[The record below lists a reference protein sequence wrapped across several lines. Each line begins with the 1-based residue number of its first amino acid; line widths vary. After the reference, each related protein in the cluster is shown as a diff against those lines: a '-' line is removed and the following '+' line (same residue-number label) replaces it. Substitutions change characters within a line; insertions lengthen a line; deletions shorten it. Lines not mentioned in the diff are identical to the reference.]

1 VRTSLPVDPVIAPA
15 APSYRD
21 RSALLVVL
29 GVVQIVMGL
38 FTLLLVPFVLLTVFM
53 ARKSPMGAM
62 PPGYYVLSIASYTLV
77 AAVMIGLGVGS
88 VKARRWGRDLT
99 LVASWLWLAYGAVTL
114 VMITVV
120 LPSSMLAGFKAASAS
135 NPQATALPAGLAAVI
150 ATLIIAF
157 FAVFMVVL
165 PIIFVVFYA
174 REDVKATCRRRDPTP
189 RWTERLPLPVLAASV
204 IFAIGAL
211 YYLLLSFTMPL
222 VPFFGRYLTGLPAG
236 TACLA
241 LAALDVVLAVLLF
254 RRLAMGWWIAVAA
267 VLLRAAAIAFTFRRA
282 NLLEAYSRMGWS
294 SQQLHLMEA
303 NPMYRSGGFLWFGV
317 AFLVIFL
324 GYLLWIRR
332 YFTAPPAEEM
342 LPPALPQ

>member
-1 VRTSLPVDPVIAPA
+1 VGTSLPVEPVVAPA
-15 APSYRD
+15 APAYRD
-21 RSALLVVL
+21 RSTLLTVF

-38 FTLLLVPFVLLTVFM
+38 FTLLLVPFVLLTVFI

-99 LVASWLWLAYGAVTL
+99 LVASWLWLVYGAVTL
-114 VMITVV
+114 VMMTVV
-120 LPSSMLAGFKAASAS
+120 LPSSMLAGFKAASAN
-135 NPQATALPAGLAAVI
+135 NPQATALPAGFAAVI

-165 PIIFVVFYA
+165 PILFVVFYA
-174 REDVKATCRRRDPTP
+174 REDVKETCRHRDPTP
-189 RWTERLPLPVLAASV
+189 RWTERLPLPVLAASI
-204 IFAIGAL
+204 IFGIGAL
-211 YYLLLSFTMPL
+211 YYLLLSFTIPL
-222 VPFFGRYLTGLPAG
+222 VPFFGKYLTGLPAG
-236 TACLA
+236 VACLV

-254 RRLAMGWWIAVAA
+254 RRMATGWWIAVAA
-267 VLLRAAAIAFTFRRA
+267 ILLRAAAIAFTFRRA

-294 SQQLHLMEA
+294 SQQLQMMEA

-317 AFLVIFL
+317 AFLLIFL

-332 YFTAPPAEEM
+332 YFTS
-342 LPPALPQ
+342 L